1 MGTMESTIPTHVQVL
16 VIGGGPAGSYTA
28 SALAREGLQ
37 VVLLEAAQFPRYH
50 IGESLI
56 PSVRHYLRFIGAEQ
70 KLVEYGF
77 KRKPGAAI
85 KFSQFK
91 REGYTDFIALG
102 HSNSSWNVT
111 RSDFDNLLLD
121 HARESGASVYER
133 TRVTS
138 LRFSDPSR
146 PVSAEWR
153 RSYPTDHSG
162 EISFDFLVDATGRAG
177 LMSNRYMKNRHYNES
192 LRNIALWG
200 YWTEVGTYGLGTDR
214 EGAPWFEALTDDSG
228 WAWFIPLHDG
238 TTSIGVVV
246 NQKRYLERWKG
257 LPEASTLARYQALL
271 SLAPNLICLIGC
283 GTLISKP
290 SSDCF
295 GSSADAL
302 VRFAADFS
310 YSASRYAGDT
320 FRIVGDAGA
329 FIDPLFSSGVHLAM
343 TSALSA
349 AASICASIRGDCS
362 ETAAAAWYTTRFTLS
377 YTRFQM
383 VVLSAYEQI
392 QATRVDVLNDVD
404 EDGYER
410 AFTSIRPVIQG
421 ASDMGTRLSERELQN
436 ALDFCSKFFL
446 PTSPEQRARAL
457 QCGLPDNHFDVSME
471 PVDPK
476 EIDVTLGRDG
486 ANLGPFDGESTQVH
500 NVRMVMEQANAR
512 RVVHRE
518 YLVNNLQAEKID
530 GYVVRLQRGSL
541 GLSRVE

>member
-1 MGTMESTIPTHVQVL
+1 MESTIPTHAQVL
-16 VIGGGPAGSYTA
+16 VVGGGPAGSYTA

-77 KRKPGAAI
+77 KHKPGAAI

-102 HSNSSWNVT
+102 HNNSSWNVT
-111 RSDFDNLLLD
+111 RSDFDKLLLD
-121 HARESGASVYER
+121 HAKECGACAYER

-138 LRFSDPSR
+138 LLFSDSSDTSR

-153 RSYPTDHSG
+153 RSDHSG
-162 EISFDFLVDATGRAG
+162 EISFDFLVDATGRTG
-177 LMSNRYMKNRHYNES
+177 LMSDRYMKNRHYNES

-200 YWTEVGTYGLGTDR
+200 YWTGVGTYGLGTQR

-246 NQKRYLERWKG
+246 NQKCYQERWKV
-257 LPEASTLARYQALL
+257 LPGSSMRTRYQALL
-271 SLAPNLICLIGC
+271 SLSPNLISLIDR
-283 GTLISKP
+283 GTLISMP
-290 SSDCF
+290 SSN
-295 GSSADAL
+295 SSQSSGDTL
-302 VRFAADFS
+302 VRSAADFS
-310 YSASRYAGDT
+310 YSAPRYGGDR

-343 TSALSA
+343 MSALSA

-362 ETAAAAWYTTRFTLS
+362 ETAAAAWHTRRFTLS

-392 QATRVDVLNDVD
+392 RATRFDVLNDVD

-421 ASDMGTRLSERELQN
+421 ASDIGRRLSEQELQN
-436 ALDFCSKFFL
+436 ALDFCSKFFH
-446 PTSPEQRARAL
+446 PTSPEQRAHAL
-457 QCGLPDNHFDVSME
+457 QCGLPDNLFDVSME
-471 PVDPK
+471 PADPK
-476 EIDVTLGRDG
+476 EIDVTLGMTG
-486 ANLGPFDGESTQVH
+486 AGVGLWDAEPTQVH
-500 NVRMVMEQANAR
+500 SVRMVMEQANAR

-518 YLVNNLQAEKID
+518 YLVNNLQAEEID

-541 GLSRVE
+541 GLSRVG